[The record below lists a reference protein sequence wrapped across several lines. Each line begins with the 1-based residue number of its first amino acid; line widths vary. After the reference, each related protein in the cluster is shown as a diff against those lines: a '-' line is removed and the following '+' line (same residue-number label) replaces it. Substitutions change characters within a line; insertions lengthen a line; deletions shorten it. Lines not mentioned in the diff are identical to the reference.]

1 MTDDTRTADSGYDS
15 TESLIVYDT
24 NGEELVTFEGPEAR
38 SILRAAGG
46 REQAG
51 DFVRRVM
58 KAEIGEKALEGLR
71 P

>member
-1 MTDDTRTADSGYDS
+1 MSDDTQTADSGYDS
-15 TESLIVYDT
+15 TEALTVCDT

-38 SILRAAGG
+38 SIVRAAGG

-58 KAEIGEKALEGLR
+58 KEENGEKPLDDLS